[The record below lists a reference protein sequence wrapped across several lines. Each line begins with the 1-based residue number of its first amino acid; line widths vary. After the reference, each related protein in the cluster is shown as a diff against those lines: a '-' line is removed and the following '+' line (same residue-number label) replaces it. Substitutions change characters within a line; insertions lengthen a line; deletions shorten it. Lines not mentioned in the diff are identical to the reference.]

1 MKRKNY
7 IDLEKF
13 AKSLKG
19 RIALATD
26 IELQTKDGK
35 DIFESV
41 LNFEIFVY
49 EFMFDILKTERICS
63 HCDAEGAKWFQIK
76 RVQNF

>member
-19 RIALATD
+19 RIELASDLEMKT
-26 IELQTKDGK
+26 EDGK
-35 DIFESV
+35 DIFESI
-41 LNFEIFVY
+41 LNFEKFVY
-49 EFMFDILKTERICS
+49 EFMFDILKSERICS
-63 HCDAEGAKWFQIK
+63 HCDAEGAK
-76 RVQNF
+76 